1 MGSFRSHRRRPAFRS
16 STGERPPPVLG
27 SFTAEVTPRVTS
39 LPTAAFFTPRQD
51 FEGTGNGPLRLFFG
65 MAYAPLRS
73 ITTDASLRTEVTEAR
88 RRSLRDDVRTGRGAS
103 ARLAS
108 ARFWPTM
115 RA

>member
-1 MGSFRSHRRRPAFRS
+1 MTSFRSHRRRPAFRS

-39 LPTAAFFTPRQD
+39 LPTAAFFTPRAK
-51 FEGTGNGPLRLFFG
+51 TSRGPETVPFAFSSG
-65 MAYAPLRS
+65 VAYAPLRS

-88 RRSLRDDVRTGRGAS
+88 RSLRDTVRTGRGAS